1 MSTRPIVALLAIPP
15 FVCIAGTSFVDAQVP
30 QQTCTGGTISYEMT
44 PDTHSGTGATLQEAR
59 ENALATWPGVPA
71 CPECPS
77 PAHNC
82 LQTRSTSGAPLSEI
96 QSGPVGGIYTKQLT
110 YRPTVTLDQT
120 CDC

>member
-1 MSTRPIVALLAIPP
+1 MKTMLLATPVAISLFVYIIGPP
-15 FVCIAGTSFVDAQVP
+15 FVDAQTP
-30 QQTCTGGTISYEMT
+30 QQTCTGGTISYEMN

-96 QSGPVGGIYTKQLT
+96 QSGPVGGIYTVQLT